1 MNGFLSNVTEELKV
15 RFLCRDAT
23 HSVMLEIIMTFCTV
37 VCQMRAEGSFSSQGR
52 RPFSYVRNNDFLY
65 GFLPNES

>member
-23 HSVMLEIIMTFCTV
+23 RSVMLEIMPFCTDFCKSELKV
-37 VCQMRAEGSFSSQGR
+37 RFLCRDAH
-52 RPFSYVRNNDFLY
+52 PFNYVRNNNDFLY
-65 GFLPNES
+65 GFLPNQS